1 MSSARS
7 NRTKSSMPS
16 CFRRIAM
23 PRPEKPVPTIATRK
37 CRAAGPSSARS
48 AMGGACSS
56 VLTSPMYA
64 NVSHSKRAVAHA
76 TLGPGLRSGAMAEP
90 TPQPRVA
97 VVCGGPAAEREVSLT
112 SGREVASA
120 LRSSFDEV
128 TVHEPDLHLAEE
140 LLRGQIDV
148 VFPALHGPLGEDG
161 SIQGMLEVAGVP
173 YVGSGVAGSACAM
186 YKVIAK
192 RLFRDARLPLA
203 REVVVE
209 RVERAQAEGAAARVR
224 EELPGRVAVKPATQ
238 GSALGVA
245 FVDSDGDLAA
255 ALDAAFRFDD
265 KVLVEEFMS
274 GSEITVGILES
285 PEPWPFPVIDIRTPD
300 DSWYDFEHRYAAGL
314 SEHVIPA
321 PLPPDIYASIQ
332 ELAVRAHVTLGCRD
346 LSRVDFVVEPSG
358 RIALLEVNTLPG
370 MTPTSLYP
378 DGARAAGISFERL
391 VEQLVRRALSR
402 GHGVPAQADSPAS
415 PSSIETTGA

>member
-1 MSSARS
+1 
-7 NRTKSSMPS
+7 
-16 CFRRIAM
+16 
-23 PRPEKPVPTIATRK
+23 
-37 CRAAGPSSARS
+37 
-48 AMGGACSS
+48 
-56 VLTSPMYA
+56 
-64 NVSHSKRAVAHA
+64 
-76 TLGPGLRSGAMAEP
+76 MADS
-90 TPQPRVA
+90 TQPRVA

-112 SGREVASA
+112 SGREVANA
-120 LRSSFDEV
+120 LRASFDEV
-128 TVHEPDLHLAEE
+128 TLHEPDLHLAED

-186 YKVIAK
+186 DKVIAK
-192 RLFRDARLPLA
+192 RLFRDAGLPLA

-209 RVERAQAEGAAARVR
+209 RGQADGAAARVR
-224 EELPGRVAVKPATQ
+224 DELPGRLAVKPATQ
-238 GSALGVA
+238 GSAVGVA
-245 FVDSDGDLAA
+245 FAESDGELEA
-255 ALDAAFRFDD
+255 ALDAAFRFDE
-265 KVLVEEFMS
+265 KVLVEEFVS

-285 PEPWPFPVIDIRTPD
+285 PEPWAFPVIDIRTPG

-321 PLPPDIYASIQ
+321 PLPPDVYASVQ
-332 ELAVRAHVTLGCRD
+332 ELSVRAHVTLGCRC
-346 LSRVDFVVEPSG
+346 LWRGDFVVEPSG

-378 DGARAAGISFERL
+378 DGARAAGIPFEQL
-391 VEQLVRRALSR
+391 VEQLVRRALDR
-402 GHGVPAQADSPAS
+402 GAGGQAASPAR

>member
-1 MSSARS
+1 MSESARD
-7 NRTKSSMPS
+7 
-16 CFRRIAM
+16 A
-23 PRPEKPVPTIATRK
+23 
-37 CRAAGPSSARS
+37 
-48 AMGGACSS
+48 
-56 VLTSPMYA
+56 
-64 NVSHSKRAVAHA
+64 
-76 TLGPGLRSGAMAEP
+76 
-90 TPQPRVA
+90 RVA

-112 SGREVASA
+112 SGREVANA
-120 LRSSFDEV
+120 LRASFDEV
-128 TVHEPDLHLAEE
+128 TVHEPDLQLAEE
-140 LLRGQIDV
+140 LMRGHIDV

-161 SIQGMLEVAGVP
+161 AIQGMLEVAGVP

-186 YKVIAK
+186 DKVIAK
-192 RLFRDARLPLA
+192 RLFRDAGLPLA

-209 RVERAQAEGAAARVR
+209 RAEAADAAARVR
-224 EELPGRVAVKPATQ
+224 AELPGRLAVKPATQ

-245 FVDSDGDLAA
+245 FAESDADLAA
-255 ALDAAFRFDD
+255 AIGAAFRFDE
-265 KVLVEEFMS
+265 KVLVEEFVE

-285 PEPWPFPVIDIRTPD
+285 PEPWAFPVIDIRTPGN
-300 DSWYDFEHRYAAGL
+300 SWYDFEHRYAPGL

-321 PLPPDIYASIQ
+321 PLPPDVYASVQ

-346 LSRVDFVVEPSG
+346 LSRVDFVVEPNG

-391 VEQLVRRALSR
+391 VEQLVRRALGR
-402 GHGVPAQADSPAS
+402 GSPQAARPAS

>member
-64 NVSHSKRAVAHA
+64 NVSYSKRAVAHA

-140 LLRGQIDV
+140 LLRGQIDE

-186 YKVIAK
+186 DKVIAK
-192 RLFRDARLPLA
+192 RLFRDAGLPLA

-209 RVERAQAEGAAARVR
+209 RAQAQGAAARVR
-224 EELPGRVAVKPATQ
+224 EELPGRVAGKPATQ
-238 GSALGVA
+238 GWALGVA
-245 FVDSDGDLAA
+245 FAESDAELATA
-255 ALDAAFRFDD
+255 IDAAFRFDE
-265 KVLVEEFMS
+265 KVLVEEFVS
-274 GSEITVGILES
+274 GAEITVGILES
-285 PEPWPFPVIDIRTPD
+285 PEPWAFPVIDIRTPG
-300 DSWYDFEHRYAAGL
+300 DSWYDYEHRYAQGL

-321 PLPPDIYASIQ
+321 PLPPDIYASVQ
-332 ELAVRAHVTLGCRD
+332 ELSVRAHVTLGCRD
-346 LSRVDFVVEPSG
+346 LSRVDFVVEPTG

-378 DGARAAGISFERL
+378 DGAQAAGIPFEQL
-391 VEQLVRRALSR
+391 VERLVRRALER
-402 GHGVPAQADSPAS
+402 GHGGPAQADSPAS